1 MTHLSTCLRVSR
13 LGPVKEELAKSGRED
28 IDWGKLSLAI
38 ARLKAEHKVTEEGIL
53 TEVEQG
59 GVPGVWTSGVST

>member
-1 MTHLSTCLRVSR
+1 MTHEIIAAVARVVWEVPFSSDVSR

-28 IDWGKLSLAI
+28 IDWGKLRLAI

-53 TEVEQG
+53 E
-59 GVPGVWTSGVST
+59 